1 MKPCVHTCLQRAVAL
16 CPRPLSNPMLCGVT
30 WPPAPWPFICPDA
43 QMLLSWEAYI
53 TPLLGWALD
62 SKGQTN
68 HNFKSVY
75 WHSNTTHL
83 PPWHPHPPAPTLDL
97 SSSSPLR
104 ASCSVKKREGQ
115 VTSTRSVPHL
125 SPVEPLREGQG
136 QWALDKQR
144 HPVPKNR
151 FPHNL
156 QALSCYSSSS
166 PLFVTLGRRHLGAW
180 ACSQEQELQAA
191 IWELE
196 LG

>member
-75 WHSNTTHL
+75 WHSNTTHCL
-83 PPWHPHPPAPTLDL
+83 SDTPTLL
-97 SSSSPLR
+97 TQSGSLPLPSPLEQ
-104 ASCSVKKREGQ
+104 AVQWKQKRSGHFYDL
-115 VTSTRSVPHL
+115 TSPMEQGLRDYSE
-125 SPVEPLREGQG
+125 PVAGVGSWR
-136 QWALDKQR
+136 LDSARQR
-144 HPVPKNR
+144 YPVLKNR
-151 FPHNL
+151 FTATP
-156 QALSCYSSSS
+156 
-166 PLFVTLGRRHLGAW
+166 RAW
-180 ACSQEQELQAA
+180 AAV
-191 IWELE
+191 
-196 LG
+196 